1 MEQHLAF
8 NLIPV
13 RVTALLI
20 SLMGVLALLVAA
32 VGLFGIVS
40 YSVAA
45 RRRELGIR
53 ATVGAEPGR
62 LVGMML
68 KAGLTLAGAGLAIGI
83 ALAVV
88 FTRIVRNSVSG
99 LDVFDPYTAVGVLL
113 LLTGVTVLAA
123 YVPARRASRVDPV
136 DILNEG

>member
-1 MEQHLAF
+1 
-8 NLIPV
+8 
-13 RVTALLI
+13 
-20 SLMGVLALLVAA
+20 
-32 VGLFGIVS
+32 
-40 YSVAA
+40 
-45 RRRELGIR
+45 
-53 ATVGAEPGR
+53 
-62 LVGMML
+62 ML

-99 LDVFDPYTAVGVLL
+99 LEVFDPSTAVGVLL
-113 LLTGVTVLAA
+113 LLAGVTVLAV